1 MAGVMTAMDK
11 NIYKKLIYKKRVEK
25 KLVTVTSSELSNY
38 IFFER
43 HKTHSQ
49 HSVARVVIHE
59 YGLCHGCN
67 V

>member
-1 MAGVMTAMDK
+1 MVGVMSAS
-11 NIYKKLIYKKRVEK
+11 NKKIITKTDLQKKSGIITCDSNQLRTI
-25 KLVTVTSSELSNY
+25 KLYFV
-38 IFFER
+38 ER

-49 HSVARVVIHE
+49 HSVARVVLHE